1 MGCGSTGI
9 NLLTRRHFFEAA
21 AVQAGFALTALA
33 DPEKAGMG
41 IAWTSYMTVA
51 KPKDALEF
59 LARCHALG
67 AAGIQAPL
75 NGDLQ
80 QLRARAEQWGM
91 YVEGMVP
98 LPAAGATAAFEKSI
112 QDAKAA
118 GALCVRAG
126 ALSGRRYESF
136 ASLAD
141 WTKFV
146 SDSQRRIEAALPIL
160 DKYKMPLAL
169 ENHKDWT
176 ADEMVA
182 LLKAH
187 SSEYLGVCLD
197 FGNNI
202 ALLDD
207 PMNVAEMLAPFTL
220 ATHVKDMGVEWYN
233 DGFLLS
239 EMVLGQGF
247 LDLPRMLALVRRAR
261 PATRFSL
268 EMITRDP
275 LQVPCLSEKYWIPF
289 PDRNGVFLARTM
301 QLVQKYKSA
310 KALPRISG
318 LSREA
323 QLQAEQENVRAS
335 MEYAREKLKL

>member
-1 MGCGSTGI
+1 
-9 NLLTRRHFFEAA
+9 
-21 AVQAGFALTALA
+21 
-33 DPEKAGMG
+33 MG

-59 LARCHALG
+59 LMRCHALG

-75 NGDLQ
+75 HGDLR
-80 QLRARAEQWGM
+80 QLRGRAEQLGM
-91 YVEGMVP
+91 YIEGMVQ
-98 LPAAGATAAFEKSI
+98 LPANGETSAFEKNI
-112 QDAKAA
+112 QDAKDA
-118 GALCVRAG
+118 GALCVRAA

-141 WTKFV
+141 WRKFV
-146 SDSQRRIEAALPIL
+146 TDSRGNLETALPIL
-160 DKYKMPLAL
+160 EKYKIPLAL

-176 ADEMVA
+176 ADEMVE
-182 LLKAH
+182 LMKSH
-187 SSEYLGVCLD
+187 PSEYLGVCLD

-207 PMNVAEMLAPFTL
+207 PINVTEMLAPFTI
-220 ATHVKDMGVEWYN
+220 ATHVKDMGVEWFN

-247 LDLPRMLALVRRAR
+247 LDLPRMIALVRQSR

-275 LQVPCLSEKYWIPF
+275 LQVPCLTDKYWAAF
-289 PDRNGVFLARTM
+289 PERNGVFLARTM

-310 KALPRISG
+310 TPLPRISG
-318 LSREA
+318 LSHQA

-335 MEYAREKLKL
+335 MQYAHEKLRF

>member
-1 MGCGSTGI
+1 
-9 NLLTRRHFFEAA
+9 
-21 AVQAGFALTALA
+21 
-33 DPEKAGMG
+33 MG

-59 LARCHALG
+59 LMRCHALG

-75 NGDLQ
+75 HGDLR
-80 QLRARAEQWGM
+80 QLRGRAEQLGM
-91 YVEGMVP
+91 YIEGMVQ
-98 LPAAGATAAFEKSI
+98 LPANGETSAFEKNI
-112 QDAKAA
+112 QDAKDA
-118 GALCVRAG
+118 GALCVRAA

-141 WTKFV
+141 WRKFV
-146 SDSQRRIEAALPIL
+146 TDSQSNIEAALPIL
-160 DKYKMPLAL
+160 EKYKIPLAL

-176 ADEMVA
+176 ADEMVE
-182 LLKAH
+182 LMKSH
-187 SSEYLGVCLD
+187 PSEYLGVCLD

-207 PMNVAEMLAPFTL
+207 PINVTEMLAPFTI
-220 ATHVKDMGVEWYN
+220 ATHVKDMGVEWFN

-247 LDLPRMLALVRRAR
+247 LDLTRMISIVRRAR
-261 PATRFSL
+261 PATRLSL

-275 LQVPCLSEKYWIPF
+275 LQVPCLTDKYWIAF

-301 QLVQKYKSA
+301 QLVQRYKSTTP
-310 KALPRISG
+310 LPRISG
-318 LSREA
+318 LSPEA

-335 MEYAREKLKL
+335 MQYAKSKLGL

>member
-1 MGCGSTGI
+1 
-9 NLLTRRHFFEAA
+9 LTRRHFLEASSA
-21 AVQAGFALTALA
+21 AVALTALA
-33 DPEKAGMG
+33 DQETRGMG

-51 KPKDALEF
+51 KPKDALDF
-59 LARCHALG
+59 LMRCHALG

-75 NGDLQ
+75 RGDLR
-80 QLRARAEQWGM
+80 QLRGRAEQLGM
-91 YVEGMVP
+91 YIEGMVQ
-98 LPAAGATAAFEKSI
+98 LPANGETSAFEKNI
-112 QDAKAA
+112 QDAKDA
-118 GALCVRAG
+118 GALCVRAA

-141 WTKFV
+141 WRKFV
-146 SDSQRRIEAALPIL
+146 TDSRRNLETALPIL
-160 DKYKMPLAL
+160 EKYKIPLAL

-182 LLKAH
+182 LMKSH
-187 SSEYLGVCLD
+187 PSEYLGVCLD

-207 PMNVAEMLAPFTL
+207 PINVTEMLAPFTI
-220 ATHVKDMGVEWYN
+220 ATHVKDMGVEWFN

-247 LDLPRMLALVRRAR
+247 LDLTRMISIVRRAR
-261 PATRFSL
+261 PATRLSL

-275 LQVPCLSEKYWIPF
+275 LQVPCLTDKYWIAF

-301 QLVQKYKSA
+301 QLVQRYKSTTP
-310 KALPRISG
+310 LPRISG
-318 LSREA
+318 LSPEA

-335 MEYAREKLKL
+335 MQYAKSKLGL

>member
-1 MGCGSTGI
+1 M
-9 NLLTRRHFFEAA
+9 TRRHFLKALPAA
-21 AVQAGFALTALA
+21 AALTALG
-33 DPEKAGMG
+33 DQKNGGMG
-41 IAWTSYMTVA
+41 IAWTSYMTAA

-59 LARCHALG
+59 LMRCHALG

-75 NGDLQ
+75 HGDLRP
-80 QLRARAEQWGM
+80 LRARAEQLGM
-91 YVEGMVP
+91 YIEGMVQ
-98 LPAAGATAAFEKSI
+98 LPKNGETSAFEKDI
-112 QDAKAA
+112 QDAKDA
-118 GALCVRAG
+118 GAVCVRAA

-141 WTKFV
+141 WRKFV
-146 SDSQRRIEAALPIL
+146 TDSRRNLEAALPIL
-160 DKYKMPLAL
+160 GKYKIPLAL

-176 ADEMVA
+176 ADEMVE
-182 LLKAH
+182 LMKSH
-187 SSEYLGVCLD
+187 PSEYLGVCLD

-207 PMNVAEMLAPFTL
+207 PINVTEMLAPFTI
-220 ATHVKDMGVEWYN
+220 ATHVKDMGVEWFN

-247 LDLPRMLALVRRAR
+247 LDLPRMISIVRRAR
-261 PATRFSL
+261 PATRLSL

-275 LQVPCLSEKYWIPF
+275 LQVPCLTDKYWAAF

-301 QLVQKYKSA
+301 QLVQRYKSTTP
-310 KALPRISG
+310 LPRISG
-318 LSREA
+318 LSPEA

-335 MEYAREKLKL
+335 MQYAKSKLGL

>member
-1 MGCGSTGI
+1 
-9 NLLTRRHFFEAA
+9 LTRRHFLEAA
-21 AVQAGFALTALA
+21 AIPAGLAFTARA
-33 DPEKAGMG
+33 DQEKAGLG

-59 LARCHALG
+59 LTRCHALG

-75 NGDLQ
+75 NGDLR
-80 QLRARAEQWGM
+80 QLRARAEQLGM

-98 LPAAGATAAFEKSI
+98 LPTGGETAAFEKSI

-118 GALCVRAG
+118 GAVCVRAG

-136 ASLAD
+136 ASFAD
-141 WTKFV
+141 WNKFV
-146 SDSQRRIEAALPIL
+146 TASRKNIEAALPIL
-160 DKYKMPLAL
+160 ENYKMPLAL

-182 LLKAH
+182 LMKSHA
-187 SSEYLGVCLD
+187 SEYLGVCLD

-202 ALLDD
+202 SLLDD
-207 PMNVAEMLAPFTL
+207 PMNVAEMLAPFTI

-247 LDLPRMLALVRRAR
+247 LDLPRMISLIRKAR
-261 PATRFSL
+261 PTTRFSL

-275 LQVPCLSEKYWIPF
+275 LQVPCLTEKYWLTF

-310 KALPRISG
+310 KPLPRISG
-318 LSREA
+318 LTREA
-323 QLQAEQENVRAS
+323 QLEAEQANVRAS
-335 MEYAREKLKL
+335 MEYAREKLSS

>member
-1 MGCGSTGI
+1 VG
-9 NLLTRRHFFEAA
+9 
-21 AVQAGFALTALA
+21 AVMKALA
-33 DPEKAGMG
+33 DSKPAGMG
-41 IAWTSYMTVA
+41 VAWTSYMTVA

-59 LARCHALG
+59 LTRCHDLG
-67 AAGIQAPL
+67 AAGIQTAL
-75 NGDLQ
+75 HGDLR
-80 QLRARAEQWGM
+80 QLRSQAEKFGM

-98 LPAAGATAAFEKSI
+98 LPSNGDTSAFEKSI
-112 QDAKAA
+112 LDAKTA

-126 ALSGRRYESF
+126 ALSGRRYETF

-141 WTKFV
+141 WRKFV
-146 SDSQRRIEAALPIL
+146 DDSKRNIAAAIPIL
-160 DKYKMPLAL
+160 EKHKMPLAL

-182 LLKAH
+182 LMKNH

-202 ALLDD
+202 SLLDD
-207 PMNVAEMLAPFTL
+207 PMNVVELLAPFTI
-220 ATHVKDMGVEWYN
+220 ATHVKDMGVERYN

-247 LDLPRMLALVRRAR
+247 LDLPRMLSTVRSAR
-261 PATRFSL
+261 PSVRFSL

-275 LQVPCLSEKYWIPF
+275 LQVPCLTDKYWTTF
-289 PDRNGVFLARTM
+289 PERNGVFLARTM

-310 KALPRISG
+310 KPLPRLSG
-318 LSREA
+318 LSPDA

-335 MEYAREKLKL
+335 LAYAREKL

>member
-1 MGCGSTGI
+1 
-9 NLLTRRHFFEAA
+9 
-21 AVQAGFALTALA
+21 
-33 DPEKAGMG
+33 MG

-59 LARCHALG
+59 LMRCHALG

-75 NGDLQ
+75 HGDLR
-80 QLRARAEQWGM
+80 QLRGRAEQLGM
-91 YVEGMVP
+91 YIEGMVQ
-98 LPAAGATAAFEKSI
+98 LPANGETSAFEKNI
-112 QDAKAA
+112 QDAKDA
-118 GALCVRAG
+118 GALCVRAA

-141 WTKFV
+141 WRKFV
-146 SDSQRRIEAALPIL
+146 TDSRGNLETALPIL
-160 DKYKMPLAL
+160 EKYKIPLAL

-176 ADEMVA
+176 ADEMVE
-182 LLKAH
+182 LMKSH
-187 SSEYLGVCLD
+187 PSEYLGVCLD

-207 PMNVAEMLAPFTL
+207 PINVTEMLAPFTI
-220 ATHVKDMGVEWYN
+220 ATHVKDMGVEWFN

-247 LDLPRMLALVRRAR
+247 LDLPRMISIVRRAR
-261 PATRFSL
+261 PATRLSL

-275 LQVPCLSEKYWIPF
+275 LQVPCLTDKYWIAF

-301 QLVQKYKSA
+301 QLVQRYKSTTP
-310 KALPRISG
+310 LPRISG
-318 LSREA
+318 LSPEA

-335 MEYAREKLKL
+335 MQYAKSKLGL

>member
-1 MGCGSTGI
+1 M
-9 NLLTRRHFFEAA
+9 TRRDFL
-21 AVQAGFALTALA
+21 QASSAGLALTALA
-33 DPEKAGMG
+33 DQKAPGMG

-59 LARCHALG
+59 LMRCHALG

-75 NGDLQ
+75 HGDLR
-80 QLRARAEQWGM
+80 QLRARAEQLGM
-91 YVEGMVP
+91 YVEGMVQ
-98 LPAAGATAAFEKSI
+98 LPSNGETSAFEKSI
-112 QDAKAA
+112 QDATSA
-118 GALCVRAG
+118 GAACVRAA
-126 ALSGRRYESF
+126 ALSGRRYETF

-141 WTKFV
+141 WRKFV
-146 SDSQRRIEAALPIL
+146 ADSQRNLEAALPIL
-160 DKYKMPLAL
+160 EKYKMPLAL

-182 LLKAH
+182 LMKSH

-202 ALLDD
+202 SLLDD
-207 PMNVAEMLAPFTL
+207 PMNVAEMLAPFTIS
-220 ATHVKDMGVEWYN
+220 THVKDMGVEWYP

-239 EMVLGQGF
+239 EVVLGQGF
-247 LDLPRMLALVRRAR
+247 LDLPRMLSLVRQSR
-261 PATRFSL
+261 PAIHFSL

-275 LQVPCLSEKYWIPF
+275 LQVPCLTDKYWVAF

-301 QLVQKYKSA
+301 QLVQKYKSS
-310 KALPRISG
+310 KPLPRISG
-318 LSREA
+318 LSPEA

-335 MEYAREKLKL
+335 LQYAHEKLRF

>member
-1 MGCGSTGI
+1 M
-9 NLLTRRHFFEAA
+9 R
-21 AVQAGFALTALA
+21 ALA
-33 DPEKAGMG
+33 DSKPAAMG

-59 LARCHALG
+59 LARCHDLG
-67 AAGIQAPL
+67 AAGIQTPL
-75 NGDLQ
+75 RGDMRK
-80 QLRARAEQWGM
+80 LRSQAEQFGM
-91 YVEGMVP
+91 YLEGMVP
-98 LPAAGATAAFEKSI
+98 LPANGDTSAFEKSI
-112 QDAKAA
+112 QDAKDV

-126 ALSGRRYESF
+126 ALSGRRYETF

-141 WTKFV
+141 WRKFV
-146 SDSQRRIEAALPIL
+146 SDSQRNIAAAIPIL
-160 DKYKMPLAL
+160 EKYRMPLAL

-176 ADEMVA
+176 ADELAA
-182 LLKAH
+182 LMKSH

-202 ALLDD
+202 SLLDD
-207 PMNVAEMLAPFTL
+207 PINVVELLAPFTI

-247 LDLPRMLALVRRAR
+247 LDLPGMLSAVRSAR
-261 PATRFSL
+261 PSCRFSL

-275 LQVPCLSEKYWIPF
+275 LQVPCLTDKYWTTF

-301 QLVQKYKSA
+301 QLVQKNKSA
-310 KALPRISG
+310 KPLPRISG
-318 LSREA
+318 LSPDA

-335 MEYAREKLKL
+335 LACAREKLDL

>member
-1 MGCGSTGI
+1 
-9 NLLTRRHFFEAA
+9 LTRRDFLHASS
-21 AVQAGFALTALA
+21 AGVVLTALSGQ
-33 DPEKAGMG
+33 EKAGMG
-41 IAWTSYMTVA
+41 IAWTSYITAA
-51 KPKDALEF
+51 KPRDALGF
-59 LARCHALG
+59 LERCHALR

-75 NGDLQ
+75 HGDIR
-80 QLRARAEQWGM
+80 QLRARAEQLGM
-91 YVEGMVP
+91 YIEGMVQ
-98 LPAAGATAAFEKSI
+98 LPANAETSAFEKSI
-112 QDAKAA
+112 QDAKDA
-118 GALCVRAG
+118 GAVCVRAA

-141 WTKFV
+141 WRRFA
-146 SDSQRRIEAALPIL
+146 SDSQKNLEAAFPIL
-160 DKYKMPLAL
+160 EKYKMPLAL

-176 ADEMVA
+176 ADEMAAVI
-182 LLKAH
+182 KSH

-207 PMNVAEMLAPFTL
+207 PINVAEMLAPFTI
-220 ATHVKDMGVEWYN
+220 ATHVKDMGVEWFN

-239 EMVLGQGF
+239 EVVLGQGF
-247 LDLPRMLALVRRAR
+247 LDLPRMISLVRQAR

-275 LQVPCLSEKYWIPF
+275 LQVPCLTDKYWLTF
-289 PDRNGVFLARTM
+289 PDRNGMFLARTM

-310 KALPRISG
+310 KPLPRMSG
-318 LSREA
+318 LSPEA

-335 MEYAREKLKL
+335 MEYAHTNLGF

>member
-1 MGCGSTGI
+1 
-9 NLLTRRHFFEAA
+9 
-21 AVQAGFALTALA
+21 
-33 DPEKAGMG
+33 MG
-41 IAWTSYMTVA
+41 IAWTSYMTAA

-59 LARCHALG
+59 LMRCHALG

-75 NGDLQ
+75 HGDLRP
-80 QLRARAEQWGM
+80 LRARAEQLGM
-91 YVEGMVP
+91 YIEGMVQ
-98 LPAAGATAAFEKSI
+98 LPKNGETSAFEKDI
-112 QDAKAA
+112 QDAKDA
-118 GALCVRAG
+118 GAVCVRAA

-141 WTKFV
+141 WRKFV
-146 SDSQRRIEAALPIL
+146 TDSRGNLETALPIL
-160 DKYKMPLAL
+160 EKYKMPLAL

-176 ADEMVA
+176 ADEMVE
-182 LLKAH
+182 LMKSH
-187 SSEYLGVCLD
+187 PSEYLGVCLD

-207 PMNVAEMLAPFTL
+207 PINVTEMLAPFTI
-220 ATHVKDMGVEWYN
+220 ATHVKDMGVEWFN

-247 LDLPRMLALVRRAR
+247 LDLPRMISIVRRAR
-261 PATRFSL
+261 PATRLSL

-275 LQVPCLSEKYWIPF
+275 LQVPCLTDKYWAAF

-301 QLVQKYKSA
+301 QLVQRYKSTTP
-310 KALPRISG
+310 LPRISG
-318 LSREA
+318 LSPEA

-335 MEYAREKLKL
+335 MQYAHEKLRF

>member
-1 MGCGSTGI
+1 M
-9 NLLTRRHFFEAA
+9 TRRNFLEAASAAA
-21 AVQAGFALTALA
+21 AVAALA
-33 DPEKAGMG
+33 DPETRGMG
-41 IAWTSYMTVA
+41 IAWTSYLTVA
-51 KPKDALEF
+51 KPQDPLEF
-59 LARCHALG
+59 LMRCHALG

-75 NGDLQ
+75 HGDLRL
-80 QLRARAEQWGM
+80 LRARAEQLGM
-91 YVEGMVP
+91 YIEGMVQ
-98 LPAAGATAAFEKSI
+98 LPKNGETSAFEKDI
-112 QDAKAA
+112 QDAKDA
-118 GALCVRAG
+118 GALCVRAA

-141 WTKFV
+141 WRKFV
-146 SDSQRRIEAALPIL
+146 TDSRRNLETALPIL
-160 DKYKMPLAL
+160 EKYKMPLAL

-182 LLKAH
+182 LMQSH

-207 PMNVAEMLAPFTL
+207 PINVTESLAPFTI

-247 LDLPRMLALVRRAR
+247 LDLPRMLSIVRRAR
-261 PATRFSL
+261 AATRFSL

-275 LQVPCLSEKYWIPF
+275 LQVPCLTDKYWVAF

-301 QLVQKYKSA
+301 QLVQKYKNA
-310 KALPRISG
+310 TPLPRVSG
-318 LSREA
+318 LSHEA
-323 QLQAEQENVRAS
+323 QLQAEHENVRAS
-335 MEYAREKLKL
+335 IQYAHEKLGL

>member
-1 MGCGSTGI
+1 
-9 NLLTRRHFFEAA
+9 
-21 AVQAGFALTALA
+21 
-33 DPEKAGMG
+33 MG
-41 IAWTSYMTVA
+41 IAWTSYMTAA

-59 LARCHALG
+59 LMRCHALG

-75 NGDLQ
+75 HGDLRP
-80 QLRARAEQWGM
+80 LRARAEQLGM
-91 YVEGMVP
+91 YIEGMVQ
-98 LPAAGATAAFEKSI
+98 LPKNGETSAFEKDI
-112 QDAKAA
+112 QDAKDA
-118 GALCVRAG
+118 GAVCVRAA

-141 WTKFV
+141 WRKFV
-146 SDSQRRIEAALPIL
+146 TDSRRNLEAALPIL
-160 DKYKMPLAL
+160 GKYKIPLAL

-176 ADEMVA
+176 ADEMVE
-182 LLKAH
+182 LMKSH
-187 SSEYLGVCLD
+187 PSEYLGVCLD

-207 PMNVAEMLAPFTL
+207 PINVTEMLAPFTI
-220 ATHVKDMGVEWYN
+220 ATHVKDMGVEWFN

-247 LDLPRMLALVRRAR
+247 LDLPRMISIVRRAR
-261 PATRFSL
+261 PATRLSL

-275 LQVPCLSEKYWIPF
+275 LQVPCLTDKYWAAF

-301 QLVQKYKSA
+301 QLVQRYKSTTP
-310 KALPRISG
+310 LPRISG
-318 LSREA
+318 ISPEA

-335 MEYAREKLKL
+335 MQYAKSKLGL

>member
-1 MGCGSTGI
+1 
-9 NLLTRRHFFEAA
+9 
-21 AVQAGFALTALA
+21 
-33 DPEKAGMG
+33 MG

-59 LARCHALG
+59 LMRCHALG

-75 NGDLQ
+75 HGDLR
-80 QLRARAEQWGM
+80 QLRGRAEQLGM
-91 YVEGMVP
+91 YIEGMVQ
-98 LPAAGATAAFEKSI
+98 LPANGETSAFEKNI
-112 QDAKAA
+112 QDAKDA
-118 GALCVRAG
+118 GALCVRAA

-141 WTKFV
+141 WRKFV
-146 SDSQRRIEAALPIL
+146 TDSRRNLEAALPIL
-160 DKYKMPLAL
+160 GKYKIPLAL

-176 ADEMVA
+176 ADEMVE
-182 LLKAH
+182 LMKSH
-187 SSEYLGVCLD
+187 PSEYLGVCLD

-207 PMNVAEMLAPFTL
+207 PINVTEMLAPFTI
-220 ATHVKDMGVEWYN
+220 ATHVKDMGVEWFN

-247 LDLPRMLALVRRAR
+247 LDLPRMISLIRQSR
-261 PATRFSL
+261 PTTRFSL

-275 LQVPCLSEKYWIPF
+275 LQVPCLTDKYWIAF

-301 QLVQKYKSA
+301 QLVQRYKSTTP
-310 KALPRISG
+310 LPRISG
-318 LSREA
+318 LSPEA

-335 MEYAREKLKL
+335 MQYAHEKLRF